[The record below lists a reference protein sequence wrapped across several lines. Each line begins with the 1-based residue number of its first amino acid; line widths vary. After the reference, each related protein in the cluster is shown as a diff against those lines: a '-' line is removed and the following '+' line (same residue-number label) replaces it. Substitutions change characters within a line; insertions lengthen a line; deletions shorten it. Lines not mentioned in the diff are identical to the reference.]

1 MNHAVV
7 ASGPGSDETPV
18 VGTKP
23 SERSRGIRAA
33 LYCVMG
39 TPSATGAHAELAWT
53 CAPMITGRVR
63 MTATTEPLRSR
74 RNHWNNQ
81 VRRHAFMTPDRP
93 ALRFLG
99 QTTTWRQ
106 LDERS
111 RAFGAAL
118 ARRGVG
124 FGDRVLMALL
134 NRTEY
139 VEAVLGANLIGA
151 IPVPVN
157 IRMSPAEVGYLIT
170 DSGARVIVTETL
182 LAPLTQAAAASTGGI
197 DHTIVVG
204 GSEVPDHLDYADL
217 IAEDSADLP
226 EIDVPEDTVA
236 LIMYTSGTTGK
247 PKGAMLTHQNLQAQA
262 VTTIAAAQDHS
273 DADVASVVPPIF
285 HIAGIAAF
293 APVFYR
299 GVPAVIHPLGAFD
312 PDDMLDTLE
321 REGTTSVFMVP
332 AQWQAVCAAQRVRP
346 RNLKLRTIS
355 WGAAPASDTVLNA
368 MNESFPQALNMTAF
382 GQTEMSPVTCV
393 LEGKD
398 ALRKIGSIGKV
409 VPAVTARIV
418 DPMMNDVAPG
428 EVGEIVYR
436 GPNLMKGYWQNPQAT
451 ADAFRGGW
459 FHSGDLVRQ
468 DEDGF
473 LFVVDRAKDMIISGG
488 ENVYCAEVENV
499 LYGHEKIAEA
509 AVIGRAHEKW
519 GEVPVAVVVLA
530 EGADDLTLDE
540 LEPYLNENLARF
552 KQPKDLV
559 IVDELPRNAGGK
571 VVKPRLREAYGSKDT
586 GLH

>member
-293 APVFYR
+293 AR
-299 GVPAVIHPLGAFD
+299 CSTG
-312 PDDMLDTLE
+312 E
-321 REGTTSVFMVP
+321 
-332 AQWQAVCAAQRVRP
+332 
-346 RNLKLRTIS
+346 
-355 WGAAPASDTVLNA
+355 
-368 MNESFPQALNMTAF
+368 FP
-382 GQTEMSPVTCV
+382 P
-393 LEGKD
+393 
-398 ALRKIGSIGKV
+398 
-409 VPAVTARIV
+409 
-418 DPMMNDVAPG
+418 
-428 EVGEIVYR
+428 
-436 GPNLMKGYWQNPQAT
+436 
-451 ADAFRGGW
+451 
-459 FHSGDLVRQ
+459 
-468 DEDGF
+468 
-473 LFVVDRAKDMIISGG
+473 
-488 ENVYCAEVENV
+488 
-499 LYGHEKIAEA
+499 
-509 AVIGRAHEKW
+509 
-519 GEVPVAVVVLA
+519 
-530 EGADDLTLDE
+530 
-540 LEPYLNENLARF
+540 
-552 KQPKDLV
+552 
-559 IVDELPRNAGGK
+559 
-571 VVKPRLREAYGSKDT
+571 
-586 GLH
+586 